1 MSKRITVTLTAKQ
14 WDDVLYAI
22 ADGLDH
28 LDCVICAGG
37 EPQDVAAW
45 KATQRR
51 IEKVEGKLCAQLKEG
66 GAA

>member
-22 ADGLDH
+22 SDGWDH
-28 LDCVICAGG
+28 LDCVISAGG
-37 EPQDVAAW
+37 DPHDISAWNAAL
-45 KATQRR
+45 RR
-51 IEKVEGKLCAQLKEG
+51 IEKVEGKISAQLKEG